1 MTIDILNIHTPDWM
15 LHGDRNCAVPAGATK
30 QETQATAD
38 LWFPTEMKE
47 ANYARR
53 LCMGCPVREACLEY
67 ALERPELE
75 GIWGQTTPAQRGTT
89 RRKAREASD
98 AA

>member
-1 MTIDILNIHTPDWM
+1 M
-15 LHGDRNCAVPAGATK
+15 LHPDRNCAIPAGATN
-30 QETQATAD
+30 EEAALTAD

-53 LCMGCPVREACLEY
+53 LCMGCPVREKCLDY
-67 ALERPELE
+67 AMERPELE
-75 GIWGQTTPAQRGTT
+75 GIWGQTTAAQRGTM
-89 RRKAREASD
+89 RRKARGVGN